1 MKEPAESRPSSFEAV
16 FAAYAVVA
24 TFALGYGYW
33 RLATRQ
39 NEQDA
44 KIEQQRQE
52 QQAAVTRLQREADD
66 KRATDDLE
74 IQVISLASPHLSKLR
89 ESSREAASSQR
100 IVAAAAELLSS
111 KGRPALAQMVEKIR
125 TESAP
130 IARSRPRT
138 TVEEP
143 VASMTLPDAWLV
155 LLATLSGDDLKLAE
169 GVANEKLRAAK
180 DLGTVSTV
188 SIYKTRL
195 RGRYVVV
202 LGEPLGRSAALA
214 AAAEAR
220 RRNLYADAF
229 AEPDGGWELV
239 GTAPFPTE
247 TRSAS
252 SNGDADETPLRL

>member
-1 MKEPAESRPSSFEAV
+1 VKEPAESRPSSFEAV

-24 TFALGYGYW
+24 TFALGYGHW

-44 KIEQQRQE
+44 KIEKQSQE
-52 QQAAVTRLQREADD
+52 LQAAVTRLQREADD

-89 ESSREAASSQR
+89 ESGREAATSQR

-111 KGRPALAQMVEKIR
+111 KGRPALGQMAEKIR
-125 TESAP
+125 AESAP
-130 IARSRPRT
+130 ITRSGPRIS
-138 TVEEP
+138 VEEP
-143 VASMTLPDAWLV
+143 VAPTPPSAWLV
-155 LLATLSGDDLKLAE
+155 LLATLPGDDLKLAE

-180 DLGTVSTV
+180 DLGTVPTV

-202 LGEPLGRSAALA
+202 LGEPVSRSSALA

-220 RRNLYADAF
+220 LSNLSADAF
-229 AEPDGGWELV
+229 AEPDGGWELI

-252 SNGDADETPLRL
+252 SN

>member
-1 MKEPAESRPSSFEAV
+1 MKAPAESRPSSFEAV
-16 FAAYAVVA
+16 FAAYVVVA

-52 QQAAVTRLQREADD
+52 QQAALTRLQREADD

-74 IQVISLASPHLSKLR
+74 IQVIALASPHLSRLR
-89 ESSREAASSQR
+89 ESGREAATSQR

-111 KGRPALAQMVEKIR
+111 KGRPALAQMAEKVR
-125 TESAP
+125 AESAP
-130 IARSRPRT
+130 ITRSGPRA
-138 TVEEP
+138 TVQEP
-143 VASMTLPDAWLV
+143 VASMSPPGAWFV
-155 LLATLSGDDLKLAE
+155 LLATLPGDDLKLAE
-169 GVANEKLRAAK
+169 GAANEKLRAAR
-180 DLGTVSTV
+180 DVGTVSTV

-195 RGRYVVV
+195 KGRYVVV
-202 LGEPLGRSAALA
+202 LGEPVGRSAAVA

-220 RRNLYADAF
+220 RRNLSADAF
-229 AEPDGGWELV
+229 AEADDGWELI
-239 GTAPFPTE
+239 GDAPFLTE

-252 SNGDADETPLRL
+252 SNRETDRL

>member
-1 MKEPAESRPSSFEAV
+1 MKMPAESRPSSFEAV

-24 TFALGYGYW
+24 TFALGYGHW

-39 NEQDA
+39 NDQDA
-44 KIEQQRQE
+44 KLEQQRQE

-66 KRATDDLE
+66 KRTTDDLE

-89 ESSREAASSQR
+89 ESGREAATSQR

-111 KGRPALAQMVEKIR
+111 KGRPALAQMAEKIR
-125 TESAP
+125 AESAP
-130 IARSRPRT
+130 ITRSRLRA

-143 VASMTLPDAWLV
+143 VTSMSPPGAWLV
-155 LLATLSGDDLKLAE
+155 LLATLPGDDLKLAE
-169 GVANEKLRAAK
+169 GVANEKLRAAR
-180 DLGTVSTV
+180 DQGRVSTV

-202 LGEPLGRSAALA
+202 LGEPAGRSAALA

-220 RRNLYADAF
+220 RRNLSADAF
-229 AEPDGGWELV
+229 AEADSGWELI
-239 GTAPFPTE
+239 GNAPFPTE

-252 SNGDADETPLRL
+252 SNRDADRL

>member
-74 IQVISLASPHLSKLR
+74 IQVISLASPHLSRLR
-89 ESSREAASSQR
+89 ESGREAATSQR

-111 KGRPALAQMVEKIR
+111 KGRPGLEQMVERIR
-125 TESAP
+125 EQQTP
-130 IARSRPRT
+130 PGGRPN
-138 TVEEP
+138 
-143 VASMTLPDAWLV
+143 PD
-155 LLATLSGDDLKLAE
+155 
-169 GVANEKLRAAK
+169 
-180 DLGTVSTV
+180 
-188 SIYKTRL
+188 
-195 RGRYVVV
+195 RG
-202 LGEPLGRSAALA
+202 
-214 AAAEAR
+214 
-220 RRNLYADAF
+220 
-229 AEPDGGWELV
+229 
-239 GTAPFPTE
+239 
-247 TRSAS
+247 
-252 SNGDADETPLRL
+252 

>member
-89 ESSREAASSQR
+89 ESGREAASSQR

-111 KGRPALAQMVEKIR
+111 KGRPALAQMAEMIR
-125 TESAP
+125 AESAP
-130 IARSRPRT
+130 ITRSRPRT

-169 GVANEKLRAAK
+169 GVANEKLRERRPPSASTRRGFEAATWSCSAK
-180 DLGTVSTV
+180 RWADLPLS
-188 SIYKTRL
+188 RL
-195 RGRYVVV
+195 RRRQG
-202 LGEPLGRSAALA
+202 GGTCPPMRSPSLMAAGSSSVT
-214 AAAEAR
+214 R
-220 RRNLYADAF
+220 RSRPR
-229 AEPDGGWELV
+229 PD
-239 GTAPFPTE
+239 PRRPTE
-247 TRSAS
+247 TPMRPRS
-252 SNGDADETPLRL
+252 GCKLRQ

>member
-1 MKEPAESRPSSFEAV
+1 MKAPAESRPSSFEAI

-44 KIEQQRQE
+44 RIEQQRQE

-66 KRATDDLE
+66 KRTTDDLE

-89 ESSREAASSQR
+89 ESGREAATSQR
-100 IVAAAAELLSS
+100 IVSAAAELLSS
-111 KGRPALAQMVEKIR
+111 KGRPALAQMAEKIR
-125 TESAP
+125 VETAP
-130 IARSRPRT
+130 ITRSGTRT
-138 TVEEP
+138 AVEEP
-143 VASMTLPDAWLV
+143 VASMSPPGAWLV
-155 LLATLSGDDLKLAE
+155 LLATLPGEDLKLAE
-169 GVANEKLRAAK
+169 EVATEKLRAAK

-195 RGRYVVV
+195 KGRYVVV
-202 LGEPLGRSAALA
+202 LGDPVGRSAALV

-220 RRNLYADAF
+220 RNKLSADAF
-229 AEPDGGWELV
+229 AEPDGGWELI
-239 GTAPFPTE
+239 GTAPFRTE

-252 SNGDADETPLRL
+252 SN